1 MGKSIILEQ
10 LNDVVTVTFDQEN
23 SVANVFDENM
33 FSELNDHLDFLED
46 NSNTIKGVIF
56 QSAKPSIF
64 IAGADLKSFAD
75 NPTPERIR
83 YLVMLGQHTFDR
95 IEDLPCVTV
104 AAIHGAC
111 LGGGYELALAC
122 DHRVATLNSATKIG
136 LPETM
141 LGILPAW
148 GGSTRLPRMIGLP
161 RAMGIILAGKVV
173 VPKLAL
179 KLGMIDRVVYKE
191 NLEASS
197 KAMLLNGKKKY
208 KKHLLNRFPLKY
220 IAKSK
225 AIKNVIKTTGGVYP
239 APLKAIDVMVKGL
252 GGSREESLKLEQKAF
267 AELLTSDVAVNLVNI
282 FFLQER
288 SKKTKSDKDFKVK
301 NTAVIGAGVMGA
313 GIALWISSRGIKV
326 LLKDIKPEF
335 VANGIATINKLYS
348 AAVSKRVMTKAE
360 ASSKFDNITPIT
372 ESMPMKNVDLV
383 VEAAI
388 EQLEIKQNLFA
399 ELETLVRD
407 DTILATNTSAL
418 SIVDVAEK
426 MQYKERVVGIHY
438 FNPVH
443 KMKLVEVVRGECT
456 SEETVLK
463 ATQFVKKTGKLPVVV
478 KDSPGFLVNRI
489 LMPYLIEAVY
499 MVSCGVDVERV
510 DKLLRKFGMPMG
522 PFRLIDE
529 VGGDVCQH
537 VADDLLN
544 RLDTNFPKSEFLKKM
559 IENKHVGK
567 KSGRGFYKYSNG
579 KSTRVSSKL
588 PTSSIKTSY
597 IHQEFTD
604 EEIIDRL
611 ILIMVNEAVRCLQ
624 EEVVNSPKDVD
635 FGMIMGTGWAPF
647 RGGPISYLDSLG
659 PLKVVQKLNELAKKS
674 KYFTPSDMLIEYA
687 EQNKKFYG
695 EK

>member
-75 NPTPERIR
+75 DPTPERIK

-122 DHRVATLNSATKIG
+122 DHRVATLDSATKIG

-161 RAMGIILAGKVV
+161 KAMGIILAGKVV

-179 KLGMIDRVVYKE
+179 KLGMVDRVVYKE

-267 AELLTSDVAVNLVNI
+267 AELLTSDVAGNLVNI

-288 SKKTKSDKDFKVK
+288 SKKTKSDNDFKVK

-313 GIALWISSRGIKV
+313 GIAQWISSRGIKV

-335 VANGIATINKLYS
+335 VANGIATISKLYS

-372 ESMPMKNVDLV
+372 ESLSMKNVDLV

-426 MQYKERVVGIHY
+426 MQHKERVVGIHY

-456 SEETVLK
+456 SEETILR

-499 MVSCGVDVERV
+499 MVSCGVCIERV

-674 KYFTPSDMLIEYA
+674 KYFTPCDMLIEYA

>member
-1 MGKSIILEQ
+1 MGKSITREVFD
-10 LNDVVTVTFDQEN
+10 DVVTITFDQEN
-23 SVANVFDENM
+23 SIANVFNEDM
-33 FSELNDHLDFLED
+33 FAELDDHLRFIEDHQGDFR
-46 NSNTIKGVIF
+46 GVIF
-56 QSAKPSIF
+56 KSAKPSIF

-75 NPTPERIR
+75 DPTKERIS
-83 YLVMLGQHTFDR
+83 YLIKLGQQTFNR
-95 IEDLPCVTV
+95 IEDLRIPTV

-122 DHRVATLNSATKIG
+122 DHRVATLDSATKIG

-148 GGSTRLPRMIGLP
+148 GGSTRLPRMIGIAG
-161 RAMGIILAGKVV
+161 AMGIILAGKVV

-179 KLGMIDRVVYKE
+179 KLGMVDRAVYKE
-191 NLEASS
+191 NLDATA
-197 KAMLLNGKKKY
+197 KALLHNGKKRY
-208 KKHLLNRFPLKY
+208 KSHLLNKFPLKY

-225 AIKNVIKTTGGVYP
+225 ATKNVMKTTGGVYP
-239 APLKAIDVMVKGL
+239 APLKAIDVMINGL
-252 GGSREESLKLEQKAF
+252 SVSRDESLKLEQEAF
-267 AELLTSDVAVNLVNI
+267 AELLSSDVASNLVSI

-288 SKKTKSDKDFKVK
+288 SKKTPGDKDFKVK
-301 NTAVIGAGVMGA
+301 NAAVIGAGVMGA
-313 GIALWISSRGIKV
+313 GIAQWISSRGIKV

-335 VANGIATINKLYS
+335 VAKGIASINKLYS
-348 AAVSKRVMTKAE
+348 DAVKKRVMTKSE
-360 ASSKFDNITPIT
+360 AAAKLDGVTPIT
-372 ESMPMKNVDLV
+372 KSLPMKKVDLV

-388 EQLEIKQNLFA
+388 EKLDIKQNLFA

-418 SIVDVAEK
+418 SIVDIADK
-426 MQYKERVVGIHY
+426 MEHKERVVGIHY

-489 LMPYLIEAVY
+489 LMPYLIEAVHLA
-499 MVSCGVDVERV
+499 SGDVGIERV

-544 RLDTNFPKSEFLKKM
+544 RLSTKFPNSNALRKM
-559 IENKHVGK
+559 IELGHLGK
-567 KSGRGFYKYSNG
+567 KSKRGFYKYSRG
-579 KSTRVSSKL
+579 KSNGISSKV
-588 PTSSIKTSY
+588 PTGSLDI
-597 IHQEFTD
+597 ICTD
-604 EEIIDRL
+604 DEIVDRL
-611 ILIMVNEAVRCLQ
+611 VLIMVNEAVRCL
-624 EEVVNSPKDVD
+624 EEGVVDSPKDVD

-647 RGGPISYLDSLG
+647 RGGPISYCDNEG
-659 PLKVVQKLNELAKKS
+659 AKNVVERLQALAKKD
-674 KYFTPSDMLIEYA
+674 KYFAPCDMLLEYA
-687 EQNKKFYG
+687 KKDKKFY
-695 EK
+695 EENNNE

>member
-1 MGKSIILEQ
+1 MGKSITREVFD
-10 LNDVVTVTFDQEN
+10 DVVTITFDQEN
-23 SVANVFDENM
+23 SIANVFNEDM
-33 FSELNDHLDFLED
+33 FAELDDHLRFIEDHQGDFR
-46 NSNTIKGVIF
+46 GVIF
-56 QSAKPSIF
+56 KSAKPSIF

-75 NPTPERIR
+75 DPTKERIS
-83 YLVMLGQHTFDR
+83 YLIKLGQQTFNR
-95 IEDLPCVTV
+95 IEDLRIPTV

-122 DHRVATLNSATKIG
+122 DHRVATLDSATKIG

-148 GGSTRLPRMIGLP
+148 GGSTRLPRMIGIAG
-161 RAMGIILAGKVV
+161 AMGIILAGKVV

-179 KLGMIDRVVYKE
+179 KLGMVDRAVYKE
-191 NLEASS
+191 NLDATA
-197 KAMLLNGKKKY
+197 KALLHNGKKRY
-208 KKHLLNRFPLKY
+208 KSHLLNKFPLKY

-225 AIKNVIKTTGGVYP
+225 ATKNVMKTTGGVYP
-239 APLKAIDVMVKGL
+239 APLKAIDVMINGL
-252 GGSREESLKLEQKAF
+252 SVSRDESLKLEQEAF
-267 AELLTSDVAVNLVNI
+267 AELLSSDVASNLVSI

-288 SKKTKSDKDFKVK
+288 SKKTPGDKDFKVK
-301 NTAVIGAGVMGA
+301 NAAVIGAGVMGA
-313 GIALWISSRGIKV
+313 GIAQWISSRGIKV

-335 VANGIATINKLYS
+335 VAKGIASINKLYS
-348 AAVSKRVMTKAE
+348 AAVKKRVMTKSE
-360 ASSKFDNITPIT
+360 AAAKLDGVTPIT
-372 ESMPMKNVDLV
+372 KSLPMKKVDLV

-388 EQLEIKQNLFA
+388 EKLDIKQNLFA

-407 DTILATNTSAL
+407 DTILATTTSAL
-418 SIVDVAEK
+418 SIVDIADK
-426 MQYKERVVGIHY
+426 MEHKERVVGIHY

-489 LMPYLIEAVY
+489 LMPYLIEAVHLA
-499 MVSCGVDVERV
+499 SGDVGIERV

-544 RLDTNFPKSEFLKKM
+544 RLSTKFPNSNALRKM
-559 IENKHVGK
+559 IELGHLGK
-567 KSGRGFYKYSNG
+567 KSKRGFYKYSRG
-579 KSTRVSSKL
+579 KSNGISSKV
-588 PTSSIKTSY
+588 PTGSLDI
-597 IHQEFTD
+597 ICTD
-604 EEIIDRL
+604 DEIVDRL
-611 ILIMVNEAVRCLQ
+611 VLIMVNEAVRCL
-624 EEVVNSPKDVD
+624 EEGVVDSPKDVD

-647 RGGPISYLDSLG
+647 RGGPISYCDNEG
-659 PLKVVQKLNELAKKS
+659 AKNVVERLQALAKKD
-674 KYFTPSDMLIEYA
+674 KYFAPCDMLLEYA
-687 EQNKKFYG
+687 KKDKKFY
-695 EK
+695 EENNNE

>member
-1 MGKSIILEQ
+1 MSNSIKREQ
-10 LNDVVTVTFDQEN
+10 HDEVVTIIFDQEN
-23 SVANVFDENM
+23 SSANVFNEDMFAELDEQLTFIEN
-33 FSELNDHLDFLED
+33 NQKDFR
-46 NSNTIKGVIF
+46 GVIF
-56 QSAKPSIF
+56 KSAKPSIF

-75 NPTPERIR
+75 DPTPERIS
-83 YLVMLGQHTFDR
+83 YLIKLGQQIFDR
-95 IEDLPCVTV
+95 IENLCIPTV
-104 AAIHGAC
+104 AAINGAC
-111 LGGGYELALAC
+111 VGGGYELALAC
-122 DHRVATLNSATKIG
+122 DHRVATLDSSTKIG

-148 GGSTRLPRMIGLP
+148 GGSTRLPRMIGIAN
-161 RAMGIILAGKVV
+161 AMNIILGGKVV
-173 VPKLAL
+173 VPKLAYKYKMVD
-179 KLGMIDRVVYKE
+179 KLVYKE
-191 NLEASS
+191 YLDSAAKS
-197 KAMLLNGKKKY
+197 LLHNGKKKY
-208 KKHLLNRFPLKY
+208 KKHTLNRFPLKY

-225 AIKNVIKTTGGVYP
+225 AIKNVMKLTGGVYP
-239 APLKAIDVMVKGL
+239 APLKAIDVMINGL
-252 GGSREESLKLEQKAF
+252 SVSHQESLKLEEQAF
-267 AELLTSDVAVNLVNI
+267 AELLTSDVANNLVNI

-288 SKKTKSDKDFKVK
+288 SKKTKSDKDFKVT

-313 GIALWISSRGIKV
+313 GIAQWISSRGIKV

-335 VANGIATINKLYS
+335 VAKGIASINKLYS
-348 AAVSKRVMTKAE
+348 AAVKKRVMTKSE
-360 ASSKFDNITPIT
+360 ASSKLDNVTPIT
-372 ESMPMKNVDLV
+372 ESMPMKNIDLV

-388 EQLEIKQNLFA
+388 EQLEIKQNLFV

-426 MQYKERVVGIHY
+426 MQHKERVVGIHY

-463 ATQFVKKTGKLPVVV
+463 ATQFVKKTGKLPVIV

-489 LMPYLIEAVY
+489 LMPYLIEAVNLANH
-499 MVSCGVDVERV
+499 GVNIEHT

-544 RLDTNFPKSEFLKKM
+544 RLETKFPNSNLLRRM
-559 IENKHVGK
+559 IEEGNLGK
-567 KSGRGFYKYSNG
+567 KTGQGFYKYNKGKSNG
-579 KSTRVSSKL
+579 VCDVPVSDNFN
-588 PTSSIKTSY
+588 INC
-597 IHQEFTD
+597 EN
-604 EEIIDRL
+604 EEIVDRL
-611 ILIMVNEAVRCLQ
+611 ILIMVNEAIRCLQ
-624 EEVVNSPKDVD
+624 EKVVESPKDVD

-647 RGGPISYLDSLG
+647 RGGPISYCDNLG
-659 PLKVVQKLNELAKKS
+659 ADEVVKKLNKLATKS
-674 KYFTPSDMLIEYA
+674 KYFEPCELLIEHA
-687 EQNKKFYG
+687 NKNKKFYG

>member
-1 MGKSIILEQ
+1 MSKSITHEIFD
-10 LNDVVTVTFDQEN
+10 DVVTITFDQEN
-23 SVANVFDENM
+23 SIANVFNE
-33 FSELNDHLDFLED
+33 ELLEELAQEIRFVEDHQGAF
-46 NSNTIKGVIF
+46 KGVIF
-56 QSAKPSIF
+56 KSAKPSIF

-75 NPTPERIR
+75 DPTPERIS
-83 YLVMLGQHTFDR
+83 YLIELGQQIFNR
-95 IEDLPCVTV
+95 IEDLRVPTV

-122 DHRVATLNSATKIG
+122 DHRVATLDSATKVG

-161 RAMGIILAGKVV
+161 GAMGIILAGKVV

-179 KLGMIDRVVYKE
+179 KLGMIDRAVYTE
-191 NLEASS
+191 NLDAAA
-197 KAMLLNGKKKY
+197 KALLHSGKKKY
-208 KKHLLNRFPLKY
+208 KSHLLNKFPLKY

-225 AIKNVIKTTGGVYP
+225 ATKNVLKTTGGVYP
-239 APLKAIDVMVKGL
+239 APLKAIDVMIRGL
-252 GGSREESLKLEQKAF
+252 SMSRDESLKLEEEAF
-267 AELLTSDVAVNLVNI
+267 AELLNSDVAGNLVNI

-288 SKKTKSDKDFKVK
+288 SKKTPGDKDFKVT
-301 NTAVIGAGVMGA
+301 NAAVIGAGVMGA
-313 GIALWISSRGIKV
+313 GIAQWISSRGIKV

-335 VANGIATINKLYS
+335 VAKGIATISKLYS

-360 ASSKFDNITPIT
+360 ASAKLDGVTPIT
-372 ESMPMKNVDLV
+372 ESLPMKQVDLV

-388 EQLEIKQNLFA
+388 EKLDIKQDLFA

-418 SIVDVAEK
+418 SIVDIAEK
-426 MQYKERVVGIHY
+426 MEHKERLVGIHY

-456 SEETVLK
+456 SDETILK

-489 LMPYLIEAVY
+489 LMPYLIEAVHLA
-499 MVSCGVDVERV
+499 SSSVDIERV

-544 RLDTNFPKSEFLKKM
+544 RLSTKFPNSDTLRDLIDEGNL
-559 IENKHVGK
+559 GK
-567 KSGRGFYKYSNG
+567 KSGKGFYKYSSG
-579 KSTRVSSKL
+579 KSSGTNSDI
-588 PTSSIKTSY
+588 PTSTLNVTY
-597 IHQEFTD
+597 TD
-604 EEIIDRL
+604 EEIVDRL
-611 ILIMVNEAVRCLQ
+611 ILIMVNEAVRCL
-624 EEVVNSPKDVD
+624 EEGVVESPKDVD

-647 RGGPISYLDSLG
+647 RGGPISYCDNEG
-659 PLKVVQKLNELAKKS
+659 AKNVVERLQKLAKNDKYFAPCDMLLEYAKK
-674 KYFTPSDMLIEYA
+674 D
-687 EQNKKFYG
+687 KKFYE

>member
-1 MGKSIILEQ
+1 MSKSIQREQ
-10 LNDVVTVTFDQEN
+10 LNDVVTITFDQEN
-23 SVANVFDENM
+23 SIANVFNEKM
-33 FSELNDHLDFLED
+33 FSELDEQLSFIEEHQTE
-46 NSNTIKGVIF
+46 IKGVIF
-56 QSAKPSIF
+56 KSAKPGIF

-75 NPTPERIR
+75 DPSPERIS
-83 YLVMLGQHTFDR
+83 YLIKLGQQIFNR
-95 IEDLPCVTV
+95 IEDLCIPTV

-111 LGGGYELALAC
+111 VGGGYELTLAC
-122 DHRVATLNSATKIG
+122 DHRVATLDSATKIG

-161 RAMGIILAGKVV
+161 NAMGIILAGKVV

-179 KLGMIDRVVYKE
+179 KLGMIDRTVYKE
-191 NLEASS
+191 NLESVAN
-197 KAMLLNGKKKY
+197 AMLLNGKKKY
-208 KKHLLNRFPLKY
+208 KSHLLNKFPLKY

-225 AIKNVIKTTGGVYP
+225 AIKNVMKTTGGVYP
-239 APLKAIDVMVKGL
+239 APLKAIDVMINGL
-252 GGSREESLKLEQKAF
+252 GVSRAESLKLEEQAF
-267 AELLTSDVAVNLVNI
+267 AKLLNSDVAGNLVNI

-313 GIALWISSRGIKV
+313 GIAQWISSRGIKV

-335 VANGIATINKLYS
+335 VAKGIASINKLYS
-348 AAVSKRVMTKAE
+348 AAVKKRVMTKAE
-360 ASSKFDNITPIT
+360 ASSKLDNVTPIT
-372 ESMPMKNVDLV
+372 ESMPMKNIDLV
-383 VEAAI
+383 VEAAV
-388 EQLEIKQNLFA
+388 EQLEIKQNLFV

-418 SIVDVAEK
+418 SIVDIADK
-426 MQYKERVVGIHY
+426 MQHKERVVGIHY

-456 SEETVLK
+456 SEETILK
-463 ATQFVKKTGKLPVVV
+463 ATQFVKKTGKLPVIV

-489 LMPYLIEAVY
+489 LMPYLIEAVNLANHG
-499 MVSCGVDVERV
+499 VSIEHT

-544 RLDTNFPKSEFLKKM
+544 RLETKFPNSNLLRRM
-559 IENKHVGK
+559 IEEGNLGK
-567 KSGRGFYKYSNG
+567 KTGQGFYKYSNG
-579 KSTRVSSKL
+579 KSKGVCDV
-588 PTSSIKTSY
+588 PVNNN
-597 IHQEFTD
+597 FNTD
-604 EEIIDRL
+604 CENEEIVDRL
-611 ILIMVNEAVRCLQ
+611 ILIMVNEAIRCLQ
-624 EEVVNSPKDVD
+624 EKVVESPKDVD

-647 RGGPISYLDSLG
+647 RGGPISYCDNEG
-659 PLKVVQKLNELAKKS
+659 ARNVVERLQELAKKD
-674 KYFTPSDMLIEYA
+674 KYFEPCELLIEHA
-687 EQNKKFYG
+687 NKNKKFYG

>member
-1 MGKSIILEQ
+1 MSKSIKIEQ
-10 LNDVVTVTFDQEN
+10 LNDVVTITFDQEN
-23 SVANVFDENM
+23 SIANVFDENM
-33 FSELNDHLDFLED
+33 FSELNEHLDFLED
-46 NSNTIKGVIF
+46 NSKTIKGVIF

-75 NPTPERIR
+75 DPTPERIR

-95 IEDLPCVTV
+95 IEDLSCATV

-122 DHRVATLNSATKIG
+122 DHRVATLDSATKIG

-161 RAMGIILAGKVV
+161 GAMGIILAGKVV

-179 KLGMIDRVVYKE
+179 KLGMIDRAVYKE
-191 NLEASS
+191 NLEASA

-225 AIKNVIKTTGGVYP
+225 AIKNVLKTTGGVYP

-252 GGSREESLKLEQKAF
+252 GVSREESLKLERTAF
-267 AELLTSDVAVNLVNI
+267 AELLTSDVASNLVNI

-313 GIALWISSRGIKV
+313 GIAQWISSRGIKV
-326 LLKDIKPEF
+326 LLKDIKSEF

-360 ASSKFDNITPIT
+360 ASSKFDNVTPIT
-372 ESMPMKNVDLV
+372 KSMPMKNIDLV
-383 VEAAI
+383 VEAAV
-388 EQLEIKQNLFA
+388 EQLDIKQNLFA

-426 MQYKERVVGIHY
+426 MQHKERVVGIHY

-499 MVSCGVDVERV
+499 MVSCGADVERV

-544 RLDTNFPKSEFLKKM
+544 RLETNFPKSDFLKLM
-559 IENKHVGK
+559 IKNKDVGK

-579 KSTRVSSKL
+579 KSTGVSSKL
-588 PTSSIKTSY
+588 PTSAIQSAY
-597 IHQEFTD
+597 INQEYAD
-604 EEIIDRL
+604 EEIVDRL

-647 RGGPISYLDSLG
+647 RGGPISYLDNLG
-659 PLKVVQKLNELAKKS
+659 ALKVVQKLNELAKKN
-674 KYFTPSDMLIEYA
+674 KYFTPCDMLIEYA
-687 EQNKKFYG
+687 EKNKKFYG

>member
-1 MGKSIILEQ
+1 MGKSITREVFD
-10 LNDVVTVTFDQEN
+10 DVVTITFDQEN
-23 SVANVFDENM
+23 SIANVFNEDM
-33 FSELNDHLDFLED
+33 FAELDDHLRFIEDHQGDFR
-46 NSNTIKGVIF
+46 GVIF
-56 QSAKPSIF
+56 KSAKPSIF

-75 NPTPERIR
+75 DPTKERIS
-83 YLVMLGQHTFDR
+83 YLIKLGQQTFNR
-95 IEDLPCVTV
+95 IEDLRIPTV

-122 DHRVATLNSATKIG
+122 DHRVATLDSATKIG

-148 GGSTRLPRMIGLP
+148 GGSTRLPRMIGIAG
-161 RAMGIILAGKVV
+161 AMGIILAGKVV

-179 KLGMIDRVVYKE
+179 KLGMVDRAVYKE
-191 NLEASS
+191 NLDATA
-197 KAMLLNGKKKY
+197 KALLHNGKKRY
-208 KKHLLNRFPLKY
+208 KSHLLNKFPLKY

-225 AIKNVIKTTGGVYP
+225 ATKNVMKTTGGVYP
-239 APLKAIDVMVKGL
+239 APLKAIDVMINGL
-252 GGSREESLKLEQKAF
+252 SVSRDESLKLEQEAF
-267 AELLTSDVAVNLVNI
+267 AELLSSDVASNLVSI

-288 SKKTKSDKDFKVK
+288 SKKTPGDKDFKVK
-301 NTAVIGAGVMGA
+301 NAAVIGAGVMGA
-313 GIALWISSRGIKV
+313 GIAQWISSRGIKV

-335 VANGIATINKLYS
+335 VAKGIASINKLYS
-348 AAVSKRVMTKAE
+348 AAVKKRVMTKSE
-360 ASSKFDNITPIT
+360 AAAKLDGVTPIT
-372 ESMPMKNVDLV
+372 KSLPMKKVDLV

-388 EQLEIKQNLFA
+388 EKLDIKQNLFA

-418 SIVDVAEK
+418 SIVDIADK
-426 MQYKERVVGIHY
+426 MEHKERVVGIHY

-489 LMPYLIEAVY
+489 LMPYLIEAVHLA
-499 MVSCGVDVERV
+499 SGDVGIERV

-544 RLDTNFPKSEFLKKM
+544 RLSTKFPNSNALRKM
-559 IENKHVGK
+559 IELGHLGK
-567 KSGRGFYKYSNG
+567 KSKRGFYKYSRG
-579 KSTRVSSKL
+579 KSNGISSKV
-588 PTSSIKTSY
+588 PTGSLDI
-597 IHQEFTD
+597 ICTD
-604 EEIIDRL
+604 DEIVDRL
-611 ILIMVNEAVRCLQ
+611 VLIMVNEAVRCL
-624 EEVVNSPKDVD
+624 EEGVVDSPKDVD

-647 RGGPISYLDSLG
+647 RGGPISYCDNEG
-659 PLKVVQKLNELAKKS
+659 AKNVVERLQALAKKD
-674 KYFTPSDMLIEYA
+674 KYFAPCDMLLEYA
-687 EQNKKFYG
+687 KKDKKFY
-695 EK
+695 EENNNE

>member
-1 MGKSIILEQ
+1 MSKSIKREQ
-10 LNDVVTVTFDQEN
+10 LNDVVTITFDQEN
-23 SVANVFDENM
+23 SIANVFNEKM
-33 FSELNDHLDFLED
+33 FSELDEQLSFIEEHQTE
-46 NSNTIKGVIF
+46 IKGVIF
-56 QSAKPSIF
+56 KSAKPGIF

-75 NPTPERIR
+75 DPSPERIS
-83 YLVMLGQHTFDR
+83 YLIKLGQQIFNR
-95 IEDLPCVTV
+95 IEDLCIPTV

-111 LGGGYELALAC
+111 VGGGYELTLAC
-122 DHRVATLNSATKIG
+122 DHRVATLDSATKIG

-161 RAMGIILAGKVV
+161 NAMGIILAGKVV

-179 KLGMIDRVVYKE
+179 KLGMIDRTVYKE
-191 NLEASS
+191 NLESVAN
-197 KAMLLNGKKKY
+197 AMLLNGKKKY
-208 KKHLLNRFPLKY
+208 KSHLLNKFPLKY

-225 AIKNVIKTTGGVYP
+225 AIKNVMKTTGGVYP
-239 APLKAIDVMVKGL
+239 APLKAIDVMINGL
-252 GGSREESLKLEQKAF
+252 GVSRAESLKLEEQAF
-267 AELLTSDVAVNLVNI
+267 AKLLNSDVAGNLVNI

-313 GIALWISSRGIKV
+313 GIAQWISSRGIKV

-335 VANGIATINKLYS
+335 VAKGIASINKLYS
-348 AAVSKRVMTKAE
+348 AAVKKRVMTKAE
-360 ASSKFDNITPIT
+360 ASSKLDNVTPIT
-372 ESMPMKNVDLV
+372 ESMPMKNIDLV
-383 VEAAI
+383 VEAAV
-388 EQLEIKQNLFA
+388 EQLEIKQDLFV

-418 SIVDVAEK
+418 SIVDIADK
-426 MQYKERVVGIHY
+426 MQHKERVVGIHY

-456 SEETVLK
+456 SEETILK
-463 ATQFVKKTGKLPVVV
+463 ATQFVKKTGKLPVIV

-489 LMPYLIEAVY
+489 LMPYLIEAVNLANH
-499 MVSCGVDVERV
+499 GVDIEHT

-544 RLDTNFPKSEFLKKM
+544 RLETKFPNSNLLRRM
-559 IENKHVGK
+559 IEEGNLGK
-567 KSGRGFYKYSNG
+567 KSGQGFYKYSNG
-579 KSTRVSSKL
+579 KSKGVCDVPVNDNFSN
-588 PTSSIKTSY
+588 
-597 IHQEFTD
+597 ECEN
-604 EEIIDRL
+604 EEIVDRL
-611 ILIMVNEAVRCLQ
+611 ILIMVNEAIRCLQ
-624 EEVVNSPKDVD
+624 ENVVESPKDVD

-647 RGGPISYLDSLG
+647 RGGPISYLSL
-659 PLKVVQKLNELAKKS
+659 
-674 KYFTPSDMLIEYA
+674 IHI
-687 EQNKKFYG
+687 
-695 EK
+695 

>member
-1 MGKSIILEQ
+1 MAKSIILEQ
-10 LNDVVTVTFDQEN
+10 LNDVVTITFDQEN
-23 SVANVFDENM
+23 SIANVFDENM

-46 NSNTIKGVIF
+46 NSKTIKGVIF

-75 NPTPERIR
+75 DPTPERIR

-95 IEDLPCVTV
+95 IEDLSCVTV

-122 DHRVATLNSATKIG
+122 DHRVATLDSATKIG

-161 RAMGIILAGKVV
+161 GAMGIILAGKVV

-179 KLGMIDRVVYKE
+179 KLGMIDRAVYKE
-191 NLEASS
+191 NLEASA

-225 AIKNVIKTTGGVYP
+225 AIKNVLKTTGGVYP

-252 GGSREESLKLEQKAF
+252 GVSREESLKLERTAF
-267 AELLTSDVAVNLVNI
+267 AELLTSDVASNLVNI

-313 GIALWISSRGIKV
+313 GIAQWISSRGIKV
-326 LLKDIKPEF
+326 LLKDIKSEF

-360 ASSKFDNITPIT
+360 ASSKFDNVTPIT
-372 ESMPMKNVDLV
+372 KSMPMKNIDLV
-383 VEAAI
+383 VEAAV
-388 EQLEIKQNLFA
+388 EQLDIKQNLFA

-426 MQYKERVVGIHY
+426 MQHKERVVGIHY

-499 MVSCGVDVERV
+499 MVSCGADVERV

-544 RLDTNFPKSEFLKKM
+544 RLETKFPKSEFLKLM
-559 IENKHVGK
+559 IKNKDVGK

-579 KSTRVSSKL
+579 KSTGVSSKL
-588 PTSSIKTSY
+588 PTSAIQSAY
-597 IHQEFTD
+597 INQEYAD
-604 EEIIDRL
+604 EETVDRL

-647 RGGPISYLDSLG
+647 RGGPISYLDNLG
-659 PLKVVQKLNELAKKS
+659 ALKVVQKLNELAKKN
-674 KYFTPSDMLIEYA
+674 KYFTPCDMLIEYA
-687 EQNKKFYG
+687 EKNKKFYG

>member
-1 MGKSIILEQ
+1 MSNSIKREEFG
-10 LNDVVTVTFDQEN
+10 DVVTITFDQEN
-23 SVANVFDENM
+23 SIANVFNEKM
-33 FSELNDHLDFLED
+33 FSELNEQLDFIED
-46 NSNTIKGVIF
+46 NQESVKGVVF
-56 QSAKPSIF
+56 NSAKPSIF

-75 NPTPERIR
+75 DPSPERISH
-83 YLVMLGQHTFDR
+83 LITLGQNTFNR
-95 IEDLPCVTV
+95 IEDLRIPSV

-111 LGGGYELALAC
+111 VGGGYELALAC
-122 DHRVATLNSATKIG
+122 DHRVATLDSATKIG

-141 LGILPAW
+141 LGIIPAW

-161 RAMGIILAGKVV
+161 GAMGIILAGKIV

-179 KLGMIDRVVYKE
+179 KLGMVDRVVYKE
-191 NLEASS
+191 NLDASA

-208 KKHLLNRFPLKY
+208 KSHLLNRFPLKY

-225 AIKNVIKTTGGVYP
+225 AIKNVMKTTGGVYP
-239 APLKAIDVMVKGL
+239 APLKAIDVMIKGL
-252 GGSREESLKLEQKAF
+252 GLSRDESLKLEEQAF
-267 AELLTSDVAVNLVNI
+267 TELLNSDVASNLVNI

-288 SKKTKSDKDFKVK
+288 SKKTKSDKEFKVN

-313 GIALWISSRGIKV
+313 GIAQWISSRGIKV

-335 VANGIATINKLYS
+335 VAKGIASINKLYS
-348 AAVSKRVMTKAE
+348 AAVNKRVMTKAE
-360 ASSKFDNITPIT
+360 ASSKFNNVTPIT
-372 ESMPMKNVDLV
+372 ESLPMKNIDLV

-388 EQLEIKQNLFA
+388 EQLDIKQDLFV

-418 SIVDVAEK
+418 SIVDIAEK
-426 MQYKERVVGIHY
+426 MQHKERVVGIHY

-456 SEETVLK
+456 SEETILK
-463 ATQFVKKTGKLPVVV
+463 ATQFVKKTGKLPVIV

-489 LMPYLIEAVY
+489 LMPYLIEAVNLANHG
-499 MVSCGVDVERV
+499 VSIEHT

-544 RLDTNFPKSEFLKKM
+544 RLETKFPNSNLLRRM
-559 IENKHVGK
+559 IEEGNLGK
-567 KSGRGFYKYSNG
+567 KTGQGFYKYSNG
-579 KSTRVSSKL
+579 KSKGVCDV
-588 PTSSIKTSY
+588 PVNDN
-597 IHQEFTD
+597 FNTD
-604 EEIIDRL
+604 CENEEIVDRL
-611 ILIMVNEAVRCLQ
+611 ILIMVNEAIRCLQ
-624 EEVVNSPKDVD
+624 EKVVESPKDVD

-647 RGGPISYLDSLG
+647 RGGPISYCDNLG
-659 PLKVVQKLNELAKKS
+659 AEEVVKKLNKLATKN
-674 KYFTPSDMLIEYA
+674 KYFEPCELLIEHA
-687 EQNKKFYG
+687 NKNKKFYG